1 VSLRRLF
8 DHDLLA
14 DIQGAL
20 IYYIRRC
27 LHDWPEDSCVAI
39 LKNVAAAMT
48 SGTSR
53 LLISEIVL
61 PLGQTDIE
69 TAWYDICM
77 LMFSGMERSEK
88 QWVALL
94 DKSGFKLVKVHGTEN
109 AGSNFRVLEAV
120 LK

>member
-1 VSLRRLF
+1 
-8 DHDLLA
+8 
-14 DIQGAL
+14 
-20 IYYIRRC
+20 
-27 LHDWPEDSCVAI
+27 LHDWPEDECVKV
-39 LKNVAAAMT
+39 LKNIGAAMIPGVST
-48 SGTSR
+48 

-69 TAWYDICM
+69 TAWYDVCM

-88 QWVALL
+88 QWMVLL
-94 DKSGFKLVKVHGTEN
+94 EKSGFALVKIYGTED